1 MNLLE
6 TVLNQTHQR
15 APKGIIYGPPGVGK
29 TTLGAGAYRPLLI
42 DCENGAAHVNCNR
55 TPYLSNWDTIEPWLE
70 ALANTDHPYET
81 AVIDSIDWL
90 LRRLEEKVAGVNGDD
105 KNMDKTL
112 NRSHGGYGN
121 GKLVLRNFVYQRLLP
136 ILDAIVNRGV
146 SVVLLAHASRHT
158 ITTIDGISMEKSVP
172 EIHSDLMNTM
182 IEWSD
187 FVGAARAEHN
197 VRELVLCETSQLLAK
212 NRYGITEVLPL
223 SWLAFM
229 NAMSNHQTGETHNG

>member
-29 TTLGAGAYRPLLI
+29 TTMGASAYRSLI
-42 DCENGAAHVNCNR
+42 VDCENGAAHVNCNR
-55 TPYLSNWDTIEPWLE
+55 TPYLSNWDAIEPWLE
-70 ALANTDHPYET
+70 SLANDEHTFGT
-81 AVIDSIDWL
+81 VVVDSIDWL

-136 ILDAIVNRGV
+136 ILDSIVNRGV
-146 SVVLLAHASRHT
+146 SVILLAHASRHT
-158 ITTIDGISMEKSVP
+158 ITTIDGITMEKSVP
-172 EIHSDLMNTM
+172 EIHPDLLNTM

-223 SWLAFM
+223 EWNSLMDAIT
-229 NAMSNHQTGETHNG
+229 NQRQTAASS